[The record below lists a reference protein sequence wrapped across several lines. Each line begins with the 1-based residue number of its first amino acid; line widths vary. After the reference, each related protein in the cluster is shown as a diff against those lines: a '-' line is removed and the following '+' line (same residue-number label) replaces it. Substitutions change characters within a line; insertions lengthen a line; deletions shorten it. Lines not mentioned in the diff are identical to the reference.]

1 MPFEK
6 QFLWLPTLHGSDLDK
21 SLGSALGAGTTQLEF
36 ELARARLLMALS
48 RLVKGLSRPRLEVK
62 ALKTAIDVG
71 LMELRVET
79 TVNAQVRALRLYFV
93 ERGGLSGNILGLTL
107 HLKSLGDA
115 ESQRVEQNQQIEKS
129 IADLN
134 MYLNRGQT
142 NV

>member
-1 MPFEK
+1 M
-6 QFLWLPTLHGSDLDK
+6 WLPTLHGSDLDK
-21 SLGSALGAGTTQLEF
+21 SLRSALGAGTTQLEF

-48 RLVKGLSRPRLEVK
+48 RLVEGLSRPRLEVK

-134 MYLNRGQT
+134 MYVNRGQT

>member
-1 MPFEK
+1 MPFEN
-6 QFLWLPTLHGSDLDK
+6 QFVWLPTLHGSDLDK
-21 SLGSALGAGTTQLEF
+21 SLRSALGAGTTQLEF

-48 RLVKGLSRPRLEVK
+48 RLVEGLSRPRLEVK
-62 ALKTAIDVG
+62 ALKSAIDVG

-93 ERGGLSGNILGLTL
+93 ERGGPSGNILGLTL

-134 MYLNRGQT
+134 MYLNGGQT